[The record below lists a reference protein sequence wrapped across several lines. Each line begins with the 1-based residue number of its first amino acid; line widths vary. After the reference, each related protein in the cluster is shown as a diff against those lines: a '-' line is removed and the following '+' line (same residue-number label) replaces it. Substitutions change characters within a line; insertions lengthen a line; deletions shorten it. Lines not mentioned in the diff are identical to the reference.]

1 MHITYCY
8 MHYIEKRHCKLIL
21 ISVTMTTKTSLN
33 DSCKYIIDL
42 QLVSILFY
50 PKEGE
55 SLATT

>member
-1 MHITYCY
+1 